1 MKFLKE
7 EDSGHSLIQQLN
19 KMKLIG
25 FIKEHNSIKEAV
37 SLDDLFTSTSESND
51 NVEGIIKYLNS
62 GVLLMG
68 WMGYFIDVKTKK
80 LIAPDSYFTDGRWV
94 WPSYLPYYLEMY
106 PSMKIDPDFLAHL
119 KNRNFELMVDERFKS
134 QKNMLEKELSE
145 RLNTES

>member
-1 MKFLKE
+1 MKFMEE
-7 EDSGHSLIQQLN
+7 EDSEHSLTQQLN
-19 KMKLIG
+19 KMKLTG
-25 FIKEHNSIKEAV
+25 FIKEYNSIKEAV
-37 SLDDLFTSTSESND
+37 SLNDLFTNTFESND

-80 LIAPDSYFTDGRWV
+80 LIAPDSYYTDGIWV

-106 PSMKIDPDFLAHL
+106 PSMEIDPDFMAHL
-119 KNRNFELMVDERFKS
+119 KNRNFELMVDERFES